1 MVGGVGELYDSWVL
15 NCGVLLLLLFFSK
28 EKLKFKNI
36 FRSMKYLKN
45 ISVLLTLQIP

>member
-15 NCGVLLLLLFFSK
+15 NCGVLLLFFFSK